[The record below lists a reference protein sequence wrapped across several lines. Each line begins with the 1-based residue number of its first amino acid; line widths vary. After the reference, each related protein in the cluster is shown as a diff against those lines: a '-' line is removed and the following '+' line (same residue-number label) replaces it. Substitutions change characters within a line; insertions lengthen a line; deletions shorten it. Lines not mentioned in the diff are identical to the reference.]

1 MTGRVFRVIAVAAML
16 PLAARARPVNAQAT
30 FSATQNLVFGQL
42 TPGVAKHVLTTDVIN
57 HGEYHMNG
65 EGTFNVL
72 FVLPTV
78 LQSTTT
84 AATIPLTFSA
94 TDAAITFKGSTTSFN
109 PATGT
114 SIRLTHGQQD
124 ADIKLGG
131 TASPTAGILAGTYTA
146 TITVYCIQTG

>member
-1 MTGRVFRVIAVAAML
+1 MTGRVFRAIAFAAML
-16 PLAARARPVNAQAT
+16 PLAAWARPVNAQAT

-42 TPGVAKHVLTTDVIN
+42 TPGVAKHVPTTDVIN

-65 EGTFNVL
+65 VGTFNVR
-72 FVLPTV
+72 FILPTT

-84 AATIPLTFSA
+84 SATIPLTFST
-94 TDAAITFKGSTTSFN
+94 TDASITFKNNTTTFN

-114 SIRLTHGQQD
+114 SIRLTNGQKD

-131 TASPTAGILAGTYTA
+131 TATPASGQLAGTYKA